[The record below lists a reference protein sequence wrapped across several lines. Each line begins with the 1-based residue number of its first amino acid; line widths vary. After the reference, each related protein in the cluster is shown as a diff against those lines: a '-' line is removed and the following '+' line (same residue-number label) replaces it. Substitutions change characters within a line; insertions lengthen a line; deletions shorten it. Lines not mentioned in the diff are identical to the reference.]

1 MEIFSTYI
9 VLYHG
14 KFLHLSTLLAV
25 PMEEEEIT
33 FEKARFSFGTFIALM
48 AMAGFIIALVPTIL
62 NVVFTFWKLIVEDPN
77 ITISSFVKPL
87 LSVLVTPIEAVISGI
102 IIFPVYKKIMKRNVK
117 IGIKLYK
124 AV

>member
-1 MEIFSTYI
+1 MGPQKARGPTIQ
-9 VLYHG
+9 
-14 KFLHLSTLLAV
+14 LLEV

-33 FEKARFSFGTFIALM
+33 FEKARFSFGTFIVFM

-62 NVVFTFWKLIVEDPN
+62 NVIFTLWKLIAGDPN

-87 LSVLVTPIEAVISGI
+87 LSVLITPIEAVISGI